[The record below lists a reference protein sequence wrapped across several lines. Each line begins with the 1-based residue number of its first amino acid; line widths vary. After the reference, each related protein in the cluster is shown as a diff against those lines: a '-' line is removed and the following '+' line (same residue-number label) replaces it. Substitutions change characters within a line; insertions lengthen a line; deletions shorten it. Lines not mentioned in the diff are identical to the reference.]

1 MGSML
6 GRKKFVRFIG
16 RETVA
21 EAGTDM
27 MRDIEVGTGIVTEA
41 EVAAEV
47 LIIAE
52 NVEEGDTMMIRAE
65 VRLLTGVFLLLLG
78 AVLARG
84 RACLRAGHLLEAEV
98 P

>member
-1 MGSML
+1 MGSRL
-6 GRKKFVRFIG
+6 GRKKSVRFIG
-16 RETVA
+16 GETVA

-27 MRDIEVGTGIVTEA
+27 MRDIEVGTGIVTE
-41 EVAAEV
+41 AEV